1 MAKPTKAQK
10 RKKTVQGVIAIL
22 AVVLLLLLAGT
33 LYVRRRVQK
42 SVTAQSG
49 SNIKSA
55 AVTTGSIK
63 ATVSGSGT
71 LECEDVEDL
80 TVPSPVKIEKLY
92 VEQGDTVT
100 KGTLLAGVNSST
112 VLTTLSSVQDSL
124 DDLDKQLRSASSDTV
139 SSSIKAGVTGRVKA
153 VYAEKDDSVADVM
166 YEHGSLALLS
176 LDGYLALDIDAGSLT
191 QGETVTVT
199 TSDGKTW
206 DGTVDTVTASTATVL
221 LTDDGPLMGDTA
233 RVGTQEGTLYIHAPL
248 KITGYAGTVS
258 YVSAKENAKVYS
270 STELF
275 GLKDTSDSAKYDQ
288 LLEQRADYEELY
300 QKLVKLY
307 KDGGFVADQDGTVET
322 LVDLDDLT
330 LGTDALTDTV
340 FATLDPGETMSVT
353 VSVDETDI
361 LSLAVGQEVELTVE
375 SAGDDTYTGTVA
387 EIDTTGTGGAY
398 SAKITLS
405 KQKGML
411 SGMTAKAEVTIQGV
425 ENALLVPNDAIRK
438 TSTTAYVYTAYDSET
453 DTLGGMTE
461 VTLGLTNG
469 TYTEVTSGLHAG
481 DTVYYTPKEQTFT
494 FGGMTFTTSG
504 DFSAMGGDMGG
515 DRGSFHGGDRS
526 GGPGGDSVGMPA
538 GMPGMGG

>member
-10 RKKTVQGVIAIL
+10 RKKTVQRVIAIL

-92 VEQGDTVT
+92 VEQGDSVT

-166 YEHGSLALLS
+166 YAHGSLALLS

-375 SAGDDTYTGTVA
+375 SAGDDTYTGTMA

-469 TYTEVTSGLHAG
+469 TYTEVTSGLNAG

-526 GGPGGDSVGMPA
+526 GGPGGDSAGMPA

>member
-10 RKKTVQGVIAIL
+10 RKKTVQRVIAIL

-166 YEHGSLALLS
+166 YAHGSLALLS

-469 TYTEVTSGLHAG
+469 TYTEVTSGLNAG

-526 GGPGGDSVGMPA
+526 GPGGDSVGMPA

>member
-10 RKKTVQGVIAIL
+10 RKKTVQRVIAIL

-124 DDLDKQLRSASSDTV
+124 DDLDKQLRSASSNTV

-307 KDGGFVADQDGTVET
+307 KDGGFVAGQDGTVET

-330 LGTDALTDTV
+330 VGTDALTDTV

-515 DRGSFHGGDRS
+515 GMGSSHGGNRG
-526 GGPGGDSVGMPA
+526 GGPGGDSAGMPA